1 MSTHPRAGQLAT
13 AAELVNIPRLM
24 AAYYQLQPDVDIV
37 EQRVAFGTSGHRGC
51 AFNTSFNEAHIKA
64 ICQAISEY
72 RHAQGVN
79 GPLFLGMDTHAL
91 SEAAW
96 GSALQVL
103 TANGITVKIPP
114 ERGYTPT
121 PVISHAILNHNR
133 AHPSELADGVVI
145 TPSHNPPRDG
155 GIKYNGTDGGPAS
168 SEATA
173 WIENRANALLKANNE
188 GIQQQP
194 LVLAL
199 EQAVPFDYI
208 DNYVSELGEIIDMAA
223 IRKAGIRIGVDP
235 LGGAGL
241 AYWQPIAQRYGL
253 DITVVNDRQDPSF
266 YFVPLDS
273 DGQIRMDCSS
283 PYSMSQL
290 LKIKDEFDIACGN
303 DPDYDRHGIVDAEGL
318 MNPNHYLAVCI
329 DYLFTHRPAWSAQL
343 AIGKTLVSSSMIDRV
358 AEKLQRPVME
368 VPVGFK
374 WFVADM
380 AAGKLGFIGE
390 ESAGAAFLRKN
401 GQVWCTD
408 KDGFIPSLLAAEIL
422 AVTGLTPH
430 QYYAKLVAE
439 LGNPVYKRLDA
450 PATLAQK
457 KVLTD
462 LQADDISA
470 TELAGDKITARLTK
484 APGNGAAIGG
494 LKVVTEQGW
503 FAARPSGTEAVYK
516 IYAESF
522 KGETH
527 LEQILK
533 EAQTLVSSAF
543 AKAGV

>member
-155 GIKYNGTDGGPAS
+155 GIKYNGADGGPAS

-208 DNYVSELGEIIDMAA
+208 DNYVSELDEIIDMAA

>member
-155 GIKYNGTDGGPAS
+155 GIKYNGADGGPAS

-208 DNYVSELGEIIDMAA
+208 DNYVSELDEIIDMAA

-329 DYLFTHRPAWSAQL
+329 DYLFTHRPEWSAQL

-533 EAQTLVSSAF
+533 EAQTLVSSVF

>member
-155 GIKYNGTDGGPAS
+155 GIKYNGSDGGPAS

-208 DNYVSELGEIIDMAA
+208 DNYVSELDEIIDMAA

>member
-155 GIKYNGTDGGPAS
+155 GIKYNGADGGPAS

-208 DNYVSELGEIIDMAA
+208 DNYVSELDEIIDMAA

-329 DYLFTHRPAWSAQL
+329 DYLFTHRPEWSAQL

-527 LEQILK
+527 LEQILT

-543 AKAGV
+543 ANAGV

>member
-72 RHAQGVN
+72 RLTQSVS

-96 GSALQVL
+96 GTALEVL
-103 TANGITVKIPP
+103 TANGISVNIQP

-133 AHPSELADGVVI
+133 AYPSDLADGIVI

-155 GIKYNGTDGGPAS
+155 GIKYNGADGGPAS

-173 WIENRANALLKANNE
+173 WIENRANALLKANNRD
-188 GIQQQP
+188 IQQQSF
-194 LVLAL
+194 VLAL
-199 EQAVPFDYI
+199 EQALPFDYI
-208 DNYVSELGEIIDMAA
+208 ESYVSELGEVIDMDA
-223 IRKAGIRIGVDP
+223 IRKAGVRIGVDP

-329 DYLFTHRPAWSAQL
+329 DYLFTHRPEWSAQL

-358 AEKLQRPVME
+358 AEKLQRYIME

-374 WFVADM
+374 WYVADM

-430 QYYAKLVAE
+430 QYYAKLVTE

-457 KVLTD
+457 KVLTG
-462 LQADDISA
+462 LQADDITA

-522 KGETH
+522 KGEAH
-527 LEQILK
+527 LEQILT
-533 EAQTLVSSAF
+533 EAQTLVSAVF

>member
-37 EQRVAFGTSGHRGC
+37 EQSVAFGTSGHRGC

-72 RHAQGVN
+72 RRAQGVN

-121 PVISHAILNHNR
+121 PVISHAILNHNH

-155 GIKYNGTDGGPAS
+155 GIKYNGADGGPAS

-199 EQAVPFDYI
+199 EQAVLFDYI
-208 DNYVSELGEIIDMAA
+208 DNYVSELDEIIDMAA

-358 AEKLQRPVME
+358 AEKLQRRVME

-401 GQVWCTD
+401 GHVWCTD

-457 KVLTD
+457 KVLTG

-470 TELAGDKITARLTK
+470 TELAGDKIIARLTK

-527 LEQILK
+527 LEQILT

>member
-155 GIKYNGTDGGPAS
+155 GIKYNGADGGPAS

-223 IRKAGIRIGVDP
+223 IRKAGTRIGVDP

-241 AYWQPIAQRYGL
+241 AYWQPIAQRYGI

>member
-155 GIKYNGTDGGPAS
+155 GIKYNGADGGPAS

>member
-155 GIKYNGTDGGPAS
+155 GIKYNGADGGPAS

-223 IRKAGIRIGVDP
+223 IRKAGTRIGVDP

>member
-155 GIKYNGTDGGPAS
+155 GIKYNGADGGPAS

-223 IRKAGIRIGVDP
+223 IRKAGTRIGVDP

-266 YFVPLDS
+266 YFIPLDS

>member
-155 GIKYNGTDGGPAS
+155 GIKYNGADGGPAS

-533 EAQTLVSSAF
+533 EAQTLVSSVF

>member
-155 GIKYNGTDGGPAS
+155 GIKYNGADGGPAS

-208 DNYVSELGEIIDMAA
+208 DNYVSELDEIIDMAA

-329 DYLFTHRPAWSAQL
+329 DYLFTHRPEWSAQL

>member
-155 GIKYNGTDGGPAS
+155 GIKYNGADGGPAS

-208 DNYVSELGEIIDMAA
+208 DNYVSELDEIIDMAA

-290 LKIKDEFDIACGN
+290 LKIKGEFDIACGN

>member
-155 GIKYNGTDGGPAS
+155 GIKYNGADGGPAS

-208 DNYVSELGEIIDMAA
+208 DNYVSELDEIIDMAA

-266 YFVPLDS
+266 YFIPLDS

>member
-155 GIKYNGTDGGPAS
+155 GIKYNGADGGPAS
-168 SEATA
+168 SEATT
-173 WIENRANALLKANNE
+173 WIENRANALLKANNA

-208 DNYVSELGEIIDMAA
+208 DNYVSELDEIIDMAA

-266 YFVPLDS
+266 YFIPLDS

>member
-155 GIKYNGTDGGPAS
+155 GIKYNGADGGPAS

-208 DNYVSELGEIIDMAA
+208 DNYVSELDEIIDMAA

-533 EAQTLVSSAF
+533 EAQTLVSSVF